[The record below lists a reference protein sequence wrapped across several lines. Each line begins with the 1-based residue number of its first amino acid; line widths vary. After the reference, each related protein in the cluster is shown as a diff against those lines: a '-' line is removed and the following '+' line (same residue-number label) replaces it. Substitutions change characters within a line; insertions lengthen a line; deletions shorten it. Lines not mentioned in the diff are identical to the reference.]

1 MLERSP
7 QAYAAAKRLLWLAG
21 NVDLESGMVAEGLAQ
36 IAADRHG
43 RAQAGGAGGAPAMII
58 ELDGKTP
65 QVAED
70 AFVAPTAVL
79 IGDVTVEA
87 GASIWFGAVLR
98 GDNSAIVIGAGSNVQ
113 DNCVIHCADELP
125 TIVGANVTV
134 GHMAMLEGC
143 VIGDGS
149 LVGMGAIVLQRAKVG
164 ANALVAAGAVVGEG
178 MEIPD
183 GVLAAGVPAKVKKE
197 LAGSSQ
203 RWVETAAREYQSK
216 RLRYMR

>member
-1 MLERSP
+1 M
-7 QAYAAAKRLLWLAG
+7 
-21 NVDLESGMVAEGLAQ
+21 
-36 IAADRHG
+36 
-43 RAQAGGAGGAPAMII
+43 
-58 ELDGKTP
+58 
-65 QVAED
+65 
-70 AFVAPTAVL
+70 L

-113 DNCVIHCADELP
+113 DNCVIHCADDLP
-125 TIVGANVTV
+125 TIVGENVTV

-149 LVGMGAIVLQRAKVG
+149 LIGMGAIVLQRAKVG
-164 ANALVAAGAVVGEG
+164 AARWSRRAPSWARAWRSPTACSPRASRRE
-178 MEIPD
+178 
-183 GVLAAGVPAKVKKE
+183 VKKE